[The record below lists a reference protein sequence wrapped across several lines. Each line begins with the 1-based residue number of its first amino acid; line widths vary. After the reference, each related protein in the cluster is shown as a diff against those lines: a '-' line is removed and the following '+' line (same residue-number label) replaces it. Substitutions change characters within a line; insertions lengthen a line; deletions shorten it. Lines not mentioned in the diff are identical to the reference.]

1 MARKRSPERDKARE
15 LWLASGGNMT
25 AKELSEQTGAKPE
38 QIRKW
43 KSLDKWEAQKPKR
56 KRGAQPGNKN
66 ALGAGAP
73 FGNLNA
79 QTHGAYTAVRLE
91 SLTPEQR
98 DYIANLTLDTKIN
111 MQTELQLLIAKE
123 ADLQNKVSQLERDET
138 DALFI
143 DKVVE
148 MRIPRGEERLKTY
161 REKLDK
167 LIRERDNLTWEL
179 DREKPVTKNQEKKLD
194 RLHHEI
200 AELEDRIGDAEN
212 DRENSA
218 DKINMKTVIKAS
230 AFQRRMILESEI
242 NKIHG
247 RIIKLLDSIKTYEL
261 ETRRAQLEVRKY
273 NLAKQRLSGV
283 YEIDP
288 NTGEIDDE
296 SGNLDSEYEL

>member
-1 MARKRSPERDKARE
+1 
-15 LWLASGGNMT
+15 MT

-179 DREKPVTKNQEKKLD
+179 DREKPVTKNHEKKLD

-261 ETRRAQLEVRKY
+261 ETRRAQLEERKY